1 MEKYAFGWCLL
12 HGFDFSC
19 CLLLP
24 DIHQSCNITYV
35 VDIFME
41 KNLRSAGLKPS
52 MATTLHSRASCEC
65 HTRFYWQLQWLRFIY
80 TVITTVKILSQGMR
94 NAKGQ
99 ESTQNTHTAE
109 ALGFFLL
116 TLVMQAFQWILEKPA
131 SCMHVLAWNCSCW
144 IILTWQITGG
154 GTEMKITDNRAV
166 IWECQKGRQSEREWV
181 APRVLWSARLS
192 SELSLVSRQ
201 TRQRARVSVLVT
213 VHETF
218 HAGFRTGFLLTRRPS
233 LHKARSQLW
242 SSQFFC

>member
-109 ALGFFLL
+109 ALGVFFAY
-116 TLVMQAFQWILEKPA
+116 TGNAGFSVNFRETCVMRARFGVELFMLNHFNVTNHWWRDRDE
-131 SCMHVLAWNCSCW
+131 
-144 IILTWQITGG
+144 
-154 GTEMKITDNRAV
+154 DNR
-166 IWECQKGRQSEREWV
+166 
-181 APRVLWSARLS
+181 
-192 SELSLVSRQ
+192 
-201 TRQRARVSVLVT
+201 
-213 VHETF
+213 
-218 HAGFRTGFLLTRRPS
+218 
-233 LHKARSQLW
+233 
-242 SSQFFC
+242 